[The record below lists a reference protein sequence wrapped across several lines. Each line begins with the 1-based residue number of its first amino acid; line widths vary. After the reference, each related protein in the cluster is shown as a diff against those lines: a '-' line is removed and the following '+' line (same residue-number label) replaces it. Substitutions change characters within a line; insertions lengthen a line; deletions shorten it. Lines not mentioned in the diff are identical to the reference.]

1 MSRITRRSYTDEFKH
16 QAVEL
21 AESLGPA
28 AAARQLEMSVKT
40 LANWI
45 DAVRAGRSLTS
56 EARRPAT
63 DLESEISRL
72 RAENANL
79 KMEREILKKA
89 AVSSTRRRN
98 GLAQLSGWRLEAQ
111 GLTRSFVE
119 TSGDLVQECLRMA
132 G

>member
-1 MSRITRRSYTDEFKH
+1 MSLALVHSRARAGVDDLAPRPRTPRSDTLIALGGPLMSRITRRSYTDEFKH

-40 LANWI
+40 LANWL

-89 AVSSTRRRN
+89 A
-98 GLAQLSGWRLEAQ
+98 A
-111 GLTRSFVE
+111 FF
-119 TSGDLVQECLRMA
+119 
-132 G
+132 

>member
-1 MSRITRRSYTDEFKH
+1 MAWIYWMLGAIDLAPRERTPRSDTLIALGGPFMSRITRRSYTDEFKH
-16 QAVEL
+16 QAVAL

-40 LANWI
+40 LANWV

-79 KMEREILKKA
+79 RMEREILKKA
-89 AVSSTRRRN
+89 AAFFAKESK
-98 GLAQLSGWRLEAQ
+98 
-111 GLTRSFVE
+111 
-119 TSGDLVQECLRMA
+119 
-132 G
+132 

>member
-40 LANWI
+40 LANWL

-79 KMEREILKKA
+79 KMEREILKK
-89 AVSSTRRRN
+89 RRRS
-98 GLAQLSGWRLEAQ
+98 LPESPSEVRLRRQSKDSLPDQVVVSGSW
-111 GLTRSFVE
+111 GF
-119 TSGDLVQECLRMA
+119 CLWIP
-132 G
+132 